1 MLDFIFDLIGDF
13 LAHVLGQLRWW
24 ILVLIL
30 LVIGCIVIYCC
41 V

>member
-13 LAHVLGQLRWW
+13 LAHVLGQQRWW
-24 ILVLIL
+24 GLVLIL
-30 LVIGCIVIYCC
+30 LVIGCIIIYCC